1 MQFLMRKKAAMTRRR
16 FLTHSASAA
25 IVSGFGGVAAPFLSR
40 AADRPL
46 IAGGIQSGDIS
57 DGSAVMWGRADRS
70 SRMQVEFSTVESFK
84 TILSSDAVDAL
95 PDTDFTAKLLA
106 RNLPPGQDIF
116 YRVRFRD
123 IAEPTITGETQVGRF
138 RAAPADNRS
147 VSFTWSGDTAGQGW
161 GIDPDRGGMRT
172 WRTMLDNRP
181 DFFIHSGDSIY
192 ADCPIERELKL
203 PGGDTWRNVVTE
215 EKSEVA
221 RTLAQFR
228 GNYKY
233 NLLDEH
239 QRAFNAEVPIFAQ
252 WDDHEVTN
260 DWSPE
265 GTVDAAGYAPDGQSR
280 LVARACRAFHEF
292 MPTRPALAEA
302 GRVYRKIAYGPLL
315 DIFMLD
321 MRSYRDSTE
330 NKGGGDSRGATLL
343 GPQQLA
349 WLKRELEASR
359 ATWKVIAADLPIG
372 LVSQDAIALGDGPP
386 ERREIEIA
394 DLLSFIK
401 HAGVTNTVWLTAD
414 MHYTAAHYYDP
425 GRAVFQDFEPFWEFV
440 SGPLHAGTWGPAPLD
455 NTFGPK
461 VAFQKGCSAE
471 QGENL
476 APCFGLQFF
485 GRVDIDGQSRAMT
498 VTLKDVDDR
507 NLWSIEI
514 QAAPD
519 ERAKHA
525 DQRRGIRSALRF

>member
-1 MQFLMRKKAAMTRRR
+1 MKISKPGKTALTRRR
-16 FLTHSASAA
+16 FLVQSASAA
-25 IVSGFGGVAAPFLSR
+25 SLIGVDAVAAPFLSR
-40 AADRPL
+40 IADRPMISCGL
-46 IAGGIQSGDIS
+46 QSGDVS
-57 DGSAVMWGRADRS
+57 LDSAVVWARADRPS
-70 SRMQVEFSTVESFK
+70 QMRVEFSTVESFK
-84 TILSSDAVDAL
+84 TILGVDTADAL
-95 PDTDFTAKLLA
+95 PDADFTAKLLA

-116 YRVRFRD
+116 YRVRFHD
-123 IAEPTITGETQVGRF
+123 IAEPAIASEARVGRF
-138 RAAPADNRS
+138 RTAPDDNRS
-147 VSFTWSGDTAGQGW
+147 VSFAWSGDTAGQGW

-172 WRTMLDNRP
+172 WRTMLSNRP

-203 PGGDTWRNVVTE
+203 PNGEIWRNIVTE

-265 GTVDAAGYAPDGQSR
+265 GAVDAAGFAPDGQSR
-280 LVARACRAFHEF
+280 LVARARRAFHEF
-292 MPTRPALAEA
+292 MPTGPVLAEA

-315 DIFMLD
+315 DVFLLD
-321 MRSYRDSTE
+321 MRSYRDSTDNTRNNE
-330 NKGGGDSRGATLL
+330 LACLFGSE
-343 GPQQLA
+343 QLS
-349 WLKRELEASR
+349 WLKRELAESR

-372 LVSQDAIALGDGPP
+372 LCSHDGIALGDGPP
-386 ERREIEIA
+386 ERRELEIA

-401 HAGVTNTVWLTAD
+401 HAGVRNTVWLTAD
-414 MHYTAAHYYDP
+414 MHYTAAHFYDP
-425 GRAVFQDFEPFWEFV
+425 NRGVFQDFEPFWEFV

-455 NTFGPK
+455 NTFGPA
-461 VAFQKGCSAE
+461 VMFQKGCNAE

-485 GRVDIDGQSRAMT
+485 GLVDIDGTSQAMT
-498 VTLKDVDDR
+498 VTLKDVDNRD
-507 NLWSIEI
+507 LWSVSIPASTETRAGRNEGRRAAL
-514 QAAPD
+514 QA
-519 ERAKHA
+519 R
-525 DQRRGIRSALRF
+525 